1 MGLLQQLKKKL
12 FERKLRS
19 ALQTN
24 RTDHKSVRFEQ
35 AKYIGLIFE
44 GTNLDQREQV
54 ERFAA
59 RLKKSGKKVRMLA
72 FMDNKVDNTGFIFKN
87 FNRDDLDFSLC
98 PTKSEDVKVFLDTPL
113 DILINLSQ
121 QSIDPLNYIMA
132 RAKARFRVGP
142 YNETASWY
150 ELMIDLPANRK
161 LADYIKQV
169 EVYLNKMQT
178 THEAAV

>member
-19 ALQTN
+19 VLKSN
-24 RTDHKSVRFEQ
+24 RTDHQSVQFAQ
-35 AKYIGLIFE
+35 AKTIGLLFE

-54 ERFAA
+54 EKFAA
-59 RLKKSGKKVRMLA
+59 HLKKSGKKVRMMA
-72 FMDNKVDNTGFIFKN
+72 FMDNKVDNSGFIFQN

-98 PTKSEDVKVFLDTPL
+98 PTKSEEVKQFLDAPL
-113 DILINLSQ
+113 DILINLSRTPL
-121 QSIDPLNYIMA
+121 DPLNYIMA
-132 RAKARFRVGP
+132 GAKARFRVGP
-142 YNETASWY
+142 YDEAASWY

-161 LADYIKQV
+161 LSDYIKQV